1 VRLVPV
7 QGEGRAIALSK
18 SVLLGEALPPLRLVF
33 QDSHGNVVP
42 VSGEGQQP
50 AVTLQVLEAGP
61 GNGGAVLQEL
71 QAEAELDAQSDGVNV
86 QNLRLLGSAAAS
98 GAGMQLFKPA
108 QPPAAA
114 SAGETAG
121 AQRGLRGAA
130 RCVAGAAAGSGV
142 PIVRAVDVYLAV
154 HVDGMPQQVLLRVL
168 NNGRPS
174 SQAARALSLTLLKQL
189 HRHASMC
196 LPALLWRT
204 RTLDLSWLCCLHVV
218 CCPLCADRASRCGWR
233 QAPPRLCVC

>member
-1 VRLVPV
+1 MRV

-61 GNGGAVLQEL
+61 GNGGAVLRDL
-71 QAEAELDAQSDGVNV
+71 QAAADLDAQSDGINL

-98 GAGMQLFKPA
+98 GTGMQLFKPA
-108 QPPAAA
+108 QLPAAA
-114 SAGETAG
+114 SAVETAA
-121 AQRGLRGAA
+121 AQRGTRGAA
-130 RCVAGAAAGSGV
+130 RCAGATAGSAV

-154 HVDGMPQQVLLRVL
+154 HVDGMPQQVLLRVPAVQL
-168 NNGRPS
+168 MGPLAGWELTANTHPGGMS
-174 SQAARALSLTLLKQL
+174 LLALPCLATVQL
-189 HRHASMC
+189 
-196 LPALLWRT
+196 
-204 RTLDLSWLCCLHVV
+204 
-218 CCPLCADRASRCGWR
+218 
-233 QAPPRLCVC
+233 